1 MSAFDKHKTRQS
13 FDRAA
18 HRYDQSAGLQQQ
30 VAETLTDRQLGSS
43 LQPSAILD
51 LGCGTGQVAHTLCK
65 AYPAAAMTA
74 LDFSPKMLD
83 QTAKRL
89 MQSDYHAELVCA
101 DAEHLPFSAA
111 SFDLIASSLM
121 LQWSNDLQATLS
133 ACRDCL
139 KEGGEMAFSTFLTGT
154 LLEVRSSWETV
165 DQEPHTSD
173 FIELEALHQ
182 TLEAAGFSQIEI
194 ITETIVMPYPSVRE
208 MIMDIKRIGASNAR
222 VERERGLTGKARF
235 AAFERAFDTFRR
247 VDGIYPC
254 TWQLAYVYVKK

>member
-18 HRYDQSAGLQQQ
+18 HRYDQSAGLQQR
-30 VAETLTDRQLGSS
+30 VAETLIRRQLDSD
-43 LQPSAILD
+43 LKPLAILD
-51 LGCGTGQVAHTLCK
+51 LGCGTGQVAHTLCG
-65 AYPAAAMTA
+65 AYSDAAMTA

-89 MQSDYHAELVCA
+89 RQSNFQAELVCA
-101 DAEHLPFSAA
+101 DAEQLPFSKA

-121 LQWSNDLQATLS
+121 LQWSNDLQTTLS

-139 KEGGEMAFSTFLTGT
+139 KQGGEMAFSTFLAGT
-154 LLEVRSSWETV
+154 LSEVRNSWETV

-173 FIELEALHQ
+173 FIELNALQ
-182 TLEAAGFSQIEI
+182 NTLKAAGFSQIEI
-194 ITETIVMPYPSVRE
+194 ATETIVMPYPSVRE

-247 VDGIYPC
+247 VDGLYPC